1 MSFKEKVSYW
11 AKRLEVP
18 ADEDARY
25 KTDIWCNRDLI
36 PIPKERRTWGIWGYC
51 GYWTVSGSCVSA
63 WTIGSTMLSYGLNAQ
78 QAMACVAVGGVI
90 TGLLAIGCGWMGE
103 VHHIGFTVSSRF
115 SYGMRGAYIPVVIRS
130 FTACMWAGLQLFWCG
145 QSIKALIGAI
155 IPEFEDGP
163 LKDPFSE
170 TSQLAKNDFIGFIIA
185 LTLFAFLILVPP
197 EKMQRPFIASFTTF
211 VGTMFGMLIWAVHT
225 NHGSAGPLF
234 KSAATTDE
242 VGWGI
247 MYGITAMI
255 GSWGAGCLGQ
265 SDWTRYA
272 NRRGAPTMSQ
282 LIFAPIFITITALIG
297 VVVTSCTVEILQLE
311 TIIWNPIDLLPVI
324 QQFYGNSS
332 AARAAVFFASIGLVL
347 SQLAITVV
355 LNSVS
360 CGMDMAGLAP
370 RWINIRRGGYIMI
383 VVGVLSQPWTLVA
396 TAQRF
401 LTVLSGFGVFMAPFT
416 GVMLAD
422 YLVVRKRKLKLSD
435 LYRGDSSSI
444 YWYSN
449 GFNWRGFLAFG
460 LGTVWLLPGLIA
472 TGGGYNI
479 PVGWLRLFNLTF
491 ILGTVFSF
499 TAFLV
504 INYISPPPGLG
515 EAAPFYL
522 DGDADYATK
531 ADLKADSRD
540 EESATD
546 EKIPEAAVTAIPAV

>member
-1 MSFKEKVSYW
+1 MFTKEKLSYW
-11 AKRLEVP
+11 AKRLKVP

-78 QAMACVAVGGVI
+78 QAMACIAVGGVI

-115 SYGMRGAYIPVVIRS
+115 SYGMRGAYIPVIIRY
-130 FTACMWAGLQLFWCG
+130 L
-145 QSIKALIGAI
+145 
-155 IPEFEDGP
+155 P
-163 LKDPFSE
+163 

-185 LTLFAFLILVPP
+185 LILFGFL
-197 EKMQRPFIASFTTF
+197 MQKPFIASFTTF
-211 VGTMFGMLIWAVHT
+211 VGTMFGMLIWAVHA
-225 NHGSAGPLF
+225 NGGSAGPLF
-234 KSAATTDE
+234 KSAATTDN
-242 VGWGI
+242 VGWAI

-272 NRRGAPTMSQ
+272 NRRGAPTLSQ

-297 VVVTSCTVEILQLE
+297 VVVTSCTVEILGLE

-332 AARAAVFFASIGLVL
+332 GARAAVFFASIGLVL

-370 RWINIRRGGYIMI
+370 RWLNIRRGGYLMI
-383 VVGVLSQPWTLVA
+383 IVGVLVQPWTLVA

-401 LTVLSGFGVFMAPFT
+401 LTVLSGFRVFMAPMT

-422 YLVVRKRKLKLSD
+422 YFVVRQRKLKLND
-435 LYRGDSSSI
+435 LYRGDSTSI
-444 YWYSN
+444 YWYN
-449 GFNWRGFLAFG
+449 RGFNWRGFSAFG
-460 LGTVWLLPGLIA
+460 LGSVFLFPGFIA
-472 TGGGYNI
+472 AGGGYSI
-479 PVGWLRLFNLTF
+479 PIAWLRLFNLTF

-499 TAFLV
+499 IAFLI
-504 INYISPPPGLG
+504 INYFFPPPGLG
-515 EAAPFYL
+515 EESPFYL
-522 DGDADYATK
+522 DGADDYATK
-531 ADLKADSRD
+531 GDWKAEIGAKD
-540 EESATD
+540 EESASE
-546 EKIPEAAVTAIPAV
+546 EKAAETEISEFPVL